1 VPVLI
6 TAYCL
11 KGTTRR
17 GLPVR
22 PGIIAADPKVFPLAR
37 HVELYAGGR
46 FLGRYLVDDT
56 GGKIR
61 GQRIDIWTPD
71 CGDAI
76 KFGARRGVATLVGV
90 SEVRRTAQAGRAD

>member
-1 VPVLI
+1 
-6 TAYCL
+6 
-11 KGTTRR
+11 
-17 GLPVR
+17 
-22 PGIIAADPKVFPLAR
+22 
-37 HVELYAGGR
+37 VELYAGGR

-90 SEVRRTAQAGRAD
+90 GEVRRTAQAGRAD

>member
-1 VPVLI
+1 
-6 TAYCL
+6 
-11 KGTTRR
+11 
-17 GLPVR
+17 
-22 PGIIAADPKVFPLAR
+22 
-37 HVELYAGGR
+37 
-46 FLGRYLVDDT
+46 VDDT

-90 SEVRRTAQAGRAD
+90 GEVRRTAQAGRAD